1 MGVLG
6 CVAIFCSFDES
17 LSNISLSDL
26 ADAFPNGEIAQY
38 FRADWITS
46 MIREV
51 RSNREYQNR
60 TIETARWARELV
72 KRQQQHNA

>member
-1 MGVLG
+1 MLTV
-6 CVAIFCSFDES
+6 
-17 LSNISLSDL
+17 NSDL
-26 ADAFPNGEIAQY
+26 AEAFPAGDIASY
-38 FRADWITS
+38 FKTEWITS

-72 KRQQQHNA
+72 KRQQAMQTA